1 MRRLILTGMALA
13 IASLG
18 VAQETLAS
26 RNPVQTVGGYSA
38 HRYVSE
44 PATLPP
50 GGIDSPIPL
59 CETKRILDELVE
71 SMVLSKN
78 VEAWVDEALG
88 TVMTLN
94 KEDVAVS
101 FIELC
106 RESNGP
112 PHLGSFQGDI
122 PMYASG
128 ASKVVYAIA
137 LGHKLQQNNGRV
149 GGKMRSDLH
158 AMLADGSAEATN
170 RIVDAVSGTES
181 GDELSGG
188 DFRSFTKKRNYAN
201 WMFQCVGFQNF
212 NVNQKMWVGDPSPRD
227 LQLLGAKQNLNYANS
242 NRMTSNQAAALLFL
256 LNENAVISSKFS
268 CQLKDDMTRQV
279 TQVKRGN
286 LSGIAAGLPA
296 RLAHGRHPGLH
307 EAGLQRHRAG
317 HAAQRALVHPGGDD
331 PLQRDADQLRAQPQ
345 PHRLPPH
352 DDQDGRRPHL
362 RRRLPRSSAC
372 RNPLGAPASGRATD
386 LPQITIREAPRASRI
401 SFFGDP

>member
-59 CETKRILDELVE
+59 CETKRVLDELVE

-227 LQLLGAKQNLNYANS
+227 LQLLGAKQNLNYVNS

-279 TQVKRGN
+279 TQVKRGA
-286 LSGIAAGLPA
+286 LSGIAAGLPHGSRMVGIQGYTKQDFNDIQLVTLPNA
-296 RLAHGRHPGLH
+296 RSYILAVMTRYNETPTNFVPNLS
-307 EAGLQRHRAG
+307 RIVSHRMMTKT
-317 HAAQRALVHPGGDD
+317 GDD
-331 PLQRDADQLRAQPQ
+331 NIYDGGYLARPLAGTR
-345 PHRLPPH
+345 
-352 DDQDGRRPHL
+352 
-362 RRRLPRSSAC
+362 
-372 RNPLGAPASGRATD
+372 
-386 LPQITIREAPRASRI
+386 
-401 SFFGDP
+401 